1 MRFPVIVIVDAAS
14 VEGATL
20 APMIDETTRVDM
32 LALVVVMLDVMMLDV
47 RIVSNVAEGWMTGI
61 HCPNI

>member
-1 MRFPVIVIVDAAS
+1 MRFPVIVIVDAAR

-20 APMIDETTRVDM
+20 APTMDETVRVDM
-32 LALVVVMLDVMMLDV
+32 LALVVVILDVIMLEV
-47 RIVSNVAEGWMTGI
+47 RIVSNEADGWMTGT